1 MSRLSRF
8 FFGFLDVLLALLIGA
23 MALMVFVNVVMRYT
37 LNSGLPLSDELSR
50 FAFVWL
56 TFIGAVV
63 VYHHRQ
69 HMGMET
75 VVAMFGPRGRRVL
88 MGISDVIILG
98 CAGVLMHGTWK
109 QLPINAS
116 MSAPVSGLSM
126 AWVYG
131 IGLFTGAGI
140 IVITVER
147 LFRLATGRITEA
159 EIRGFG
165 GEMDETYD
173 SPARAKTG
181 DRAE

>member
-8 FFGFLDVLLALLIGA
+8 FFGFLDVLLAVLLGS

-37 LNSGLPLSDELSR
+37 MNSGLPLSDELSR

-75 VVAMFGPRGRRVL
+75 VVAQFGPRGRRVL
-88 MGISDVIILG
+88 MGISDLIILG
-98 CAGVLMHGTWK
+98 CASVLMHGTWK

-140 IVITVER
+140 IIITVER
-147 LFRLATGRITEA
+147 LFRLATGRMSNA
-159 EIRGFG
+159 ELRGFG
-165 GEMDETYD
+165 GEMDDLYD

>member
-1 MSRLSRF
+1 MTVQRLSGLILRL
-8 FFGFLDVLLALLIGA
+8 LDIILASLLAA

-37 LNSGLPLSDELSR
+37 MNSGLPLSDELSR

-63 VYHHRQ
+63 VHHHRQ

-75 VVAMFGPRGRRVL
+75 AVALFDRRGRMVL
-88 MGISDVIILG
+88 MGVSDLAILG
-98 CAGVLMHGTWK
+98 CAGILMHGTWK

-140 IVITVER
+140 ILITLER
-147 LFRLATGRITEA
+147 LARLFTGRMTDA
-159 EIRGFG
+159 ELARFG
-165 GEMDETYD
+165 GEMDDAPGQGHRE
-173 SPARAKTG
+173 
-181 DRAE
+181 